1 MKITGSLVNLSAQ
14 HSLQETTQQ
23 SERLLVWK
31 GARPTIGLNKTGS
44 HLLLNPIGAA
54 ASHLSLS
61 EKAREQLR
69 QLRQDTATKE
79 VLGADSKESD
89 LLTDKDRLKVALVEK
104 LLQMVTGKK
113 IKINVLELPK
123 VKDNGQ
129 PFSTTINTPLSSQPV
144 QLQIGRPTAGWGL
157 EYDAS
162 YYHAESE
169 TMNFQAQGVVNTAD
183 GRQIDFSVALNMSRS
198 FVEQN
203 NISIRAGDAL
213 MKDPLVINFDA
224 SAAALTETKFQF
236 DLDSDGRSDN
246 ISFVQPGSGFIALD
260 KNGNGAIDNGSEL
273 FGAQSGNGFADLA
286 AYDSDGNGWIDESDP
301 VFDKLRIWTKDASGK
316 DQLFALGE
324 KGVGAIYL
332 GNVASDFALK
342 SLATNE
348 SQGQVRSTGVFLK
361 ENGSVG
367 TMQQV
372 DLAI

>member
-1 MKITGSLVNLSAQ
+1 MKITGSSVNLSAQ
-14 HSLQETTQQ
+14 HNLQETTQQ
-23 SERLLVWK
+23 SEHLLAWK
-31 GARPTIGLNKTGS
+31 GARPAVGLNTGIGLR
-44 HLLLNPIGAA
+44 LNSGNAA
-54 ASHLSLS
+54 ATHVSLS

-69 QLRQDTATKE
+69 QLKQETAAKE
-79 VLGADSKESD
+79 VLGVDAKDSD
-89 LLTDKDRLKVALVEK
+89 LLTDKDKLKIALVEK
-104 LLQMVTGKK
+104 LLEMVTGKK

-123 VKDNGQ
+123 TAENGQ
-129 PFSTTINTPLSSQPV
+129 VTLNTPLSSQPV
-144 QLQIGRPTAGWGL
+144 QLQIGRPSVGWGL

-169 TMNFQAQGVVNTAD
+169 TMNFQARGVVNTAD
-183 GRQIDFSVALNMSRS
+183 GRQIDFSVALNMSHS

-224 SAAALTETKFQF
+224 PAAALTETKFQF
-236 DLDSDGRSDN
+236 DLDSDGKADN

-260 KNGNGAIDNGSEL
+260 KNDNGAIDNGSEL

-301 VFDKLRIWTKDASGK
+301 VFDKLRIWSKDASGK

-361 ENGSVG
+361 ENGAVG